1 MDSWMQLPIEVK
13 IICIHLLIGLQWT
26 GFIQFMDHSALHID
40 GPINHLG
47 ASTIFPPSSND
58 SGDLLSLCCAR
69 VRVGDSIDDTTLQI
83 LKFEKLIWLSHQ
95 LCGSNKSMVVESSHK
110 KFDFLSNEFLD
121 SSFCGGRN
129 QC

>member
-1 MDSWMQLPIEVK
+1 MDSWMPLPIEVK
-13 IICIHLLIGLQWT
+13 INYIHLLIGLQWT
-26 GFIQFMDHSALHID
+26 GFIQFMDRSALHID

-95 LCGSNKSMVVESSHK
+95 LCGSNKSNIW
-110 KFDFLSNEFLD
+110 LL
-121 SSFCGGRN
+121 N
-129 QC
+129 QVTRSLIS